1 MMIEINDC
9 HNKLKKQQII
19 TNTEFSGEDD
29 LMDERRKIFGD
40 QNSDDSQADR
50 NSKDGEAS
58 EDSVERNIEDEEDEF
73 MIVMAASKERKKQ
86 EEQVN
91 KPGMKD
97 KLSQTGWKIRHNFL
111 KQTNN
116 YLEDKDRIDVFGG
129 AD

>member
-1 MMIEINDC
+1 
-9 HNKLKKQQII
+9 
-19 TNTEFSGEDD
+19 
-29 LMDERRKIFGD
+29 
-40 QNSDDSQADR
+40 
-50 NSKDGEAS
+50 
-58 EDSVERNIEDEEDEF
+58 

-97 KLSQTGWKIRHNFL
+97 KLSQTGWKIRHNFI

-129 AD
+129 SDQPQMESQGGSNKIGSSTDGTSKGYSNMYATQGSESDSDECMILEYGA